1 MLLAAAAAADGDA
14 ALVELLQTLVL
25 MLRLEMMRLL
35 GMEGE
40 VMPVAEQRHLDHGGP
55 VKARPALEAFALEA
69 FGGGR
74 GGGSARTALLSA
86 HLRRARPLV
95 GGLHLSLH
103 PPCWQVSRMV
113 PGRYCGSAGA
123 TGSR

>member
-1 MLLAAAAAADGDA
+1 MLLAAAADGA
-14 ALVELLQTLVL
+14 VALVELLQTLVL
-25 MLRLEMMRLL
+25 MLLLMRLEMMRLL

-40 VMPVAEQRHLDHGGP
+40 VMPVAEQRQLDHGGP

-69 FGGGR
+69 FGGGD
-74 GGGSARTALLSA
+74 GGARTALLSA

-123 TGSR
+123 TGNR

>member
-1 MLLAAAAAADGDA
+1 MLLAAAADGDA

-25 MLRLEMMRLL
+25 MLLLLMRLEMMRLL

-69 FGGGR
+69 FGGG
-74 GGGSARTALLSA
+74 GGARTALLSA